1 MRTALLSL
9 SLLVAACNDDN
20 NRLASLESTTSDLTA
35 IRAELAAL
43 RAQVGALPAMPDV
56 APLADRL
63 TALEAQVTKLSAARK
78 VPHLVSRDTG
88 VDYGVSVDGALA
100 AWNEELQA
108 VIDYS
113 KSRIVSFSLSGC
125 DGEPLFDANTDLNT
139 KFNRYLFLPDGRL
152 ARLNASARVNVPNGS
167 TLEPDGT
174 CTNHPSVNG
183 FPAVLAKF
191 STPRAAPE
199 SLDIELR

>member
-9 SLLVAACNDDN
+9 SLLVAACHDDD

-43 RAQVGALPAMPDV
+43 RAQVGAMPAMPDV

-63 TALEAQVTKLSAARK
+63 TALEEQVAKLSAARK

-100 AWNEELQA
+100 AWNAEERA

-113 KSRIVSFSLSGC
+113 PARTIYF
-125 DGEPLFDANTDLNT
+125 DGADCKGSPMFDLNT
-139 KFNRYLFLPDGRL
+139 DVNAKFNRYLFGADGRL
-152 ARLNASARVNVPNGS
+152 FRPIGTKRVDLDTSSALN
-167 TLEPDGT
+167 PDGT
-174 CTNHPSVNG
+174 CTAGSNSG
-183 FPAVLAKF
+183 FPAVEARF
-191 STPRAAPE
+191 FTPKVTPE
-199 SLDIELR
+199 DLTIELR